1 MKFSCPS
8 NVAILSLFAASGS
21 DAFAPSTS
29 TSMTSTIR
37 LKAGSDDLTS
47 LLGEYSGS
55 AYSSSPAVTKAV
67 EKVAEKTVEK
77 VAEAVVSVAPA
88 IPAAPPVVV
97 DAAPAV
103 VDNFVAI
110 NEAASAAQSAAEQ
123 AAAAAA
129 TLAAKSAPAIKAVAT
144 GAAAGVASLKP
155 LIGSVFVQVDS
166 TKINP
171 DLQFDAS
178 ARAKENLAI
187 LKANFVAGMGG
198 LGGAAT
204 SLTSKFE
211 GGTDGGVDM
220 STYSSP
226 DLQAIVDSLHLQEYG
241 GWYAAA
247 AMAIVASQQKSSGK
261 KEAASQ
267 FESELTQA
275 QQIANEAALAAGAAA
290 EGAKL
295 AKDLAMKMD
304 KETRKDSSM
313 ALLESS
319 KMKKIMLEKETME
332 QKIRELQTEVSKL
345 STQLEKA
352 EEGKKKAVKEVVA
365 KKTEIEE
372 EYPNKVTLEGDPEE
386 DARIIELL
394 KMMDEENKVKKA
406 IAAAEAEK
414 KREEE
419 AKYVKSQKNIDKKMT
434 KGVEAAQAKAEVAT
448 KKTRAAKKKSTATKD
463 KAKTSA
469 KKKTA
474 TEKAAPK
481 PETAPSPVAVK
492 EPEPSPVVV
501 KEPEPAAA
509 NDSADDWT
517 QLAESTLKRKTI
529 KQLTEYLTEKGV
541 SVEKSMKKDDLLEAV
556 KSL

>member
-8 NVAILSLFAASGS
+8 NVAAILCLLAASGS

-77 VAEAVVSVAPA
+77 VAEVVVTVAPTT
-88 IPAAPPVVV
+88 PAAPPVVV
-97 DAAPAV
+97 DAAPAI
-103 VDNFVAI
+103 VDNFAAV

-129 TLAAKSAPAIKAVAT
+129 SLAAKSMPVIKAAAT
-144 GAAAGVASLKP
+144 GAAAGGMSLKP

-166 TKINP
+166 SKINP

-187 LKANFVAGMGG
+187 LKANFMAGLGG

-204 SLTSKFE
+204 SLNIPNFE
-211 GGTDGGVDM
+211 GGNDGGGDM
-220 STYSSP
+220 S
-226 DLQAIVDSLHLQEYG
+226 LQAIVDSLHLQEYG

-247 AMAIVASQQKSSGK
+247 AMAIVATQQKSSGK

-275 QQIANEAALAAGAAA
+275 QQKANEAAMAAGAAA
-290 EGAKL
+290 AGAKL

-304 KETRKDSSM
+304 QETRKDSGL

-319 KMKKIMLEKETME
+319 KMKKIVLEKETME

-345 STQLEKA
+345 NTQLEKA
-352 EEGKKKAVKEVVA
+352 EEGKKKAVETVVA
-365 KKTEIEE
+365 KTEIEE

-394 KMMDEENKVKKA
+394 KMMDEENKAKKA
-406 IAAAEAEK
+406 KAAAEAEK

-448 KKTRAAKKKSTATKD
+448 KKTRATKKKSTATKA
-463 KAKTSA
+463 KAKTST
-469 KKKTA
+469 KKKT
-474 TEKAAPK
+474 TSEKAAPK
-481 PETAPSPVAVK
+481 SETEASPVAAK
-492 EPEPSPVVV
+492 EPEPVAAN
-501 KEPEPAAA
+501 EPESDAA
-509 NDSADDWT
+509 NAGGDDWT
-517 QLAESTLKRKTI
+517 QLAESALKRKTV
-529 KQLTEYLTEKGV
+529 KELTEYLTEKGV
-541 SVEKSMKKDDLLEAV
+541 SVEKSMKKADLVEAV
-556 KSL
+556 RSL

>member
-8 NVAILSLFAASGS
+8 NVAAILCLLAASGS

-77 VAEAVVSVAPA
+77 VAEVVVTVAPTT
-88 IPAAPPVVV
+88 PAAPPVVV
-97 DAAPAV
+97 DAAPAI
-103 VDNFVAI
+103 VDNFAAV

-129 TLAAKSAPAIKAVAT
+129 SLAAKSMPVIKAAAT
-144 GAAAGVASLKP
+144 GAAAGGMSLKP

-166 TKINP
+166 SKINP

-187 LKANFVAGMGG
+187 LKANFMAGLGG

-204 SLTSKFE
+204 SLNIPNFE
-211 GGTDGGVDM
+211 GGNDGGGDM
-220 STYSSP
+220 S
-226 DLQAIVDSLHLQEYG
+226 LQAIVDSLHLQEYG

-247 AMAIVASQQKSSGK
+247 AMAIVATQQKSSGK

-275 QQIANEAALAAGAAA
+275 QQKANEAAMAAGAAA
-290 EGAKL
+290 AGAKL

-304 KETRKDSSM
+304 QETRKDSGL

-319 KMKKIMLEKETME
+319 KMKKIVLEKETME

-345 STQLEKA
+345 NTQLEKA
-352 EEGKKKAVKEVVA
+352 EEGKKKAVETVVA
-365 KKTEIEE
+365 KTEIEE

-394 KMMDEENKVKKA
+394 KMMDEENKAKKA
-406 IAAAEAEK
+406 KAAAEAEK

-448 KKTRAAKKKSTATKD
+448 KKTRATKKKSTATKA
-463 KAKTSA
+463 KAKTST
-469 KKKTA
+469 KKKT
-474 TEKAAPK
+474 TSEKAAPK
-481 PETAPSPVAVK
+481 SETEASPVAAK
-492 EPEPSPVVV
+492 EPEPVAAN
-501 KEPEPAAA
+501 EPESDAA
-509 NDSADDWT
+509 NDGGDDWT
-517 QLAESTLKRKTI
+517 QLAESALKRKTV
-529 KQLTEYLTEKGV
+529 KELTEYLTEKGV
-541 SVEKSMKKDDLLEAV
+541 SVEKSMKKADLVEAV
-556 KSL
+556 RSL

>member
-1 MKFSCPS
+1 MKFSSPS
-8 NVAILSLFAASGS
+8 NVAAILCLFAASGS

-77 VAEAVVSVAPA
+77 VAEVVVTVAPST
-88 IPAAPPVVV
+88 PVAPPVVV
-97 DAAPAV
+97 DAAPAI
-103 VDNFVAI
+103 VDNFAAV

-129 TLAAKSAPAIKAVAT
+129 SLAAKSMPVIKAAAT
-144 GAAAGVASLKP
+144 GAAAGGLSLKP

-166 TKINP
+166 SKINP

-187 LKANFVAGMGG
+187 LKANFMAGLGG

-204 SLTSKFE
+204 SLNIPNFE
-211 GGTDGGVDM
+211 GGNDGGGDM
-220 STYSSP
+220 S
-226 DLQAIVDSLHLQEYG
+226 LQAIVDSLHLQEYG

-247 AMAIVASQQKSSGK
+247 AMAIVATQQKSSGK

-275 QQIANEAALAAGAAA
+275 QQKANEAAMAAGAAA
-290 EGAKL
+290 AGAKL

-304 KETRKDSSM
+304 QETRKDSGL

-319 KMKKIMLEKETME
+319 KMKKIVLEKETME

-345 STQLEKA
+345 NTQLEKA
-352 EEGKKKAVKEVVA
+352 EEGKKKAVETVVA
-365 KKTEIEE
+365 KTEIEE
-372 EYPNKVTLEGDPEE
+372 EYPTKVTLEGDPEE

-394 KMMDEENKVKKA
+394 KMMDEENKAKKA
-406 IAAAEAEK
+406 KAAAEAEK

-448 KKTRAAKKKSTATKD
+448 KKTRATKKKSTATKA
-463 KAKTSA
+463 KAKTST
-469 KKKTA
+469 KKKT
-474 TEKAAPK
+474 TSEKAAPK
-481 PETAPSPVAVK
+481 SETEASPVAAK
-492 EPEPSPVVV
+492 EPEPVAAN
-501 KEPEPAAA
+501 EPESDAA
-509 NDSADDWT
+509 NDGGDDWT
-517 QLAESTLKRKTI
+517 QLAESALKRKTV
-529 KQLTEYLTEKGV
+529 KELTEYLTEKGV
-541 SVEKSMKKDDLLEAV
+541 SVEKSMKKADLVEAV
-556 KSL
+556 RSL